1 MGMKFG
7 ITTAFTCSYLPE
19 QDERLL
25 VFMSDT
31 DPTIVEYDFLIG
43 AGFRRSGTQ
52 VYRPHCVSCNACES
66 IRLPVNSFAAS
77 KSQKRIMKRN
87 QDLTIRISHV
97 DKPEYYPLYESYI
110 NQRHSDGSMYPAS
123 LEQYQ
128 GFVLSPWNNA
138 LFIELYATN
147 KHTTNKHTTNKHA
160 TDVNTKDELIG
171 VAVTDNLASSLSA
184 LYTFFKPEEL
194 QRSLGTFAILQ
205 QIELAKSLNKPF
217 LYLGYQIDTCQKMSY
232 KQNFLPHERFFDD
245 KWQLIT
251 KKAG

>member
-1 MGMKFG
+1 MDMKFG
-7 ITTAFTCSYLPE
+7 ITAPFTCSYLPE

-25 VFMSDT
+25 IFMSDSV
-31 DPTIVEYDFLIG
+31 PTITEYDFLIG

-52 VYRPHCVSCNACES
+52 VYRPHCEACKACES
-66 IRLPVNSFAAS
+66 IRLPVDIFTAS

-87 QDLTIRISHV
+87 QDLTIHISDN
-97 DKPEYYPLYESYI
+97 DKPEYYPLYESYV
-110 NQRHSDGSMYPAS
+110 NQRHADGSMYPATK
-123 LEQYQ
+123 EQYQ

-138 LFIELYATN
+138 LFIEIYATN
-147 KHTTNKHTTNKHA
+147 
-160 TDVNTKDELIG
+160 ELIG

-184 LYTFFKPEEL
+184 LYTFFKPEQQ
-194 QRSLGTFAILQ
+194 QRSLGNFAILQ

>member
-1 MGMKFG
+1 MDMKFG

-19 QDERLL
+19 QKERLL
-25 VFMSDT
+25 IFMSDT
-31 DPTIVEYDFLIG
+31 QPTMLEYNYLIS

-52 VYRPHCVSCNACES
+52 VYRPHCGSCNACES
-66 IRLPVNSFAAS
+66 IRLPVNTFAPS
-77 KSQKRIMKRN
+77 KSQKRIIKRN
-87 QDLTIRISHV
+87 QDLTIRISHN

-110 NQRHSDGSMYPAS
+110 NQRHTDGSMYPAT

-138 LFIELYATN
+138 LFIELHTN
-147 KHTTNKHTTNKHA
+147 
-160 TDVNTKDELIG
+160 DELIG
-171 VAVTDNLASSLSA
+171 VAVTDKLVSSLSA
-184 LYTFFKPEEL
+184 LYTFFKPEEH
-194 QRSLGTFAILQ
+194 QRSLGNFAILQ

>member
-1 MGMKFG
+1 MDMKFG

-19 QDERLL
+19 QKERLL

-31 DPTIVEYDFLIG
+31 QPTMLEYNYLIS

-52 VYRPHCVSCNACES
+52 VYRPHCGSCNACES
-66 IRLPVNSFAAS
+66 IRLPVNTFAPS
-77 KSQKRIMKRN
+77 KSQKRIVKRN
-87 QDLTIRISHV
+87 QDLTIRISDS

-110 NQRHSDGSMYPAS
+110 NQRHADGSMYPAT

-138 LFIELYATN
+138 LFIELHTN
-147 KHTTNKHTTNKHA
+147 
-160 TDVNTKDELIG
+160 DELIG
-171 VAVTDNLASSLSA
+171 VAVTDKLVSSLSA
-184 LYTFFKPEEL
+184 LYTFFKPEEQ
-194 QRSLGTFAILQ
+194 QRSLGNFAILQ

-217 LYLGYQIDTCQKMSY
+217 LYLGYQIDACQKMSY

>member
-1 MGMKFG
+1 MDMKFG
-7 ITTAFTCSYLPE
+7 ITAPFTCSYLPE
-19 QDERLL
+19 QDESLL
-25 VFMSDT
+25 IFMSDS
-31 DPTIVEYDFLIG
+31 DPTITEYDFLIG

-52 VYRPHCVSCNACES
+52 VYRPHCEACKACES
-66 IRLPVNSFAAS
+66 IRLPVDIFTAS

-87 QDLTIRISHV
+87 QDLTIHISDN
-97 DKPEYYPLYESYI
+97 DKPEYYPLYESYV
-110 NQRHSDGSMYPAS
+110 NQRHADGSMYPATK
-123 LEQYQ
+123 EQYQ
-128 GFVLSPWNNA
+128 GFILSPWNNA
-138 LFIELYATN
+138 LFIEIYATN
-147 KHTTNKHTTNKHA
+147 
-160 TDVNTKDELIG
+160 ELIG

-184 LYTFFKPEEL
+184 LYTFFKPDQQ
-194 QRSLGTFAILQ
+194 QRSLGNFAILQ

>member
-1 MGMKFG
+1 MNMKFG
-7 ITTAFTCSYLPE
+7 ITAPFACSYLPE

-25 VFMSDT
+25 IFMSDSVPNIT
-31 DPTIVEYDFLIG
+31 EYDFLIG

-52 VYRPHCVSCNACES
+52 VYRPHCEACKACES
-66 IRLPVNSFAAS
+66 IRLPVDIFTAS

-87 QDLTIRISHV
+87 QDLTIHISDN
-97 DKPEYYPLYESYI
+97 DKPEYYPLYESYV
-110 NQRHSDGSMYPAS
+110 NQRHADGSMYPATK
-123 LEQYQ
+123 EQYQ
-128 GFVLSPWNNA
+128 GFILSPWNNA
-138 LFIELYATN
+138 LFIEIYATN
-147 KHTTNKHTTNKHA
+147 
-160 TDVNTKDELIG
+160 ELIG

-184 LYTFFKPEEL
+184 LYTFFKPDQQ
-194 QRSLGTFAILQ
+194 QRSLGNFAILQ

>member
-1 MGMKFG
+1 MDMKFG
-7 ITTAFTCSYLPE
+7 ITAPFACSYLPE

-25 VFMSDT
+25 IFMSDSVPNIT
-31 DPTIVEYDFLIG
+31 EYDFLIG

-52 VYRPHCVSCNACES
+52 VYRPHCEACKACES
-66 IRLPVNSFAAS
+66 IRLPVDIFTAS

-87 QDLTIRISHV
+87 QDLTIHISDN
-97 DKPEYYPLYESYI
+97 DKPEYYPLYESYV
-110 NQRHSDGSMYPAS
+110 NQRHADGSMYPATK
-123 LEQYQ
+123 EQYQ

-138 LFIELYATN
+138 LFIEIYATN
-147 KHTTNKHTTNKHA
+147 
-160 TDVNTKDELIG
+160 ELIG

-184 LYTFFKPEEL
+184 LYTFFKPEQQ
-194 QRSLGTFAILQ
+194 QRSLGNFAILQ

>member
-1 MGMKFG
+1 MDMKFG
-7 ITTAFTCSYLPE
+7 ITAPFTCSYLPE

-25 VFMSDT
+25 IFMSDSV
-31 DPTIVEYDFLIG
+31 PTITEYDFLIG

-52 VYRPHCVSCNACES
+52 VYRPHCEACKACES
-66 IRLPVNSFAAS
+66 IRLPVDIFTAS

-87 QDLTIRISHV
+87 QDLTIHISDN
-97 DKPEYYPLYESYI
+97 DKPEYYPLYESYV
-110 NQRHSDGSMYPAS
+110 NQRHADGSMYPATK
-123 LEQYQ
+123 EQYQ
-128 GFVLSPWNNA
+128 GFILSPWNNA
-138 LFIELYATN
+138 LFIEIYATN
-147 KHTTNKHTTNKHA
+147 
-160 TDVNTKDELIG
+160 ELIG

-184 LYTFFKPEEL
+184 LYTFFKPDQQ
-194 QRSLGTFAILQ
+194 QRSLGNFAILQ